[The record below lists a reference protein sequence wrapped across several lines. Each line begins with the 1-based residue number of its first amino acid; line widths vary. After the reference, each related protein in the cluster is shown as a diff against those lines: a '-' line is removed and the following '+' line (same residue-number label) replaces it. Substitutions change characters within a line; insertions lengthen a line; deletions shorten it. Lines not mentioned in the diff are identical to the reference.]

1 MHSKEMKGTKLL
13 HLHPQPHILQPQDSF
28 WMSSMRGVYA
38 RSLNKPQNCPSPRF
52 GTGDVTRALAV
63 PLQWLSWV
71 AHLSSH
77 GAAGLFVAFED
88 VLPWQTCNRAKSY
101 GLCCHLIIYCSVT
114 YQQHFI
120 RLKTWKSSLQD
131 DHKQRRPFPSQSQE
145 EQNLPAPKATAFCT
159 LTVCTPQVQLGL
171 FQYRCA
177 ICGKERPVFLK
188 LKYWLC

>member
-1 MHSKEMKGTKLL
+1 MFNCSQRDISSFRKLIAQTVIKEDTHTHRFPMHSKEMKGTKLL

-38 RSLNKPQNCPSPRF
+38 RSLNKPQNCPSPCF

-101 GLCCHLIIYCSVT
+101 GLCCHLIIYCSVI

-120 RLKTWKSSLQD
+120 RLKT
-131 DHKQRRPFPSQSQE
+131 
-145 EQNLPAPKATAFCT
+145 
-159 LTVCTPQVQLGL
+159 
-171 FQYRCA
+171 
-177 ICGKERPVFLK
+177 
-188 LKYWLC
+188 